1 MGQTDGGPPDQDR
14 VRIGVAVTT
23 VGRWGPLRELLGD
36 LAAQTLRPSAVA
48 IAHHDEADNP
58 ELDEL
63 VASFSGSLDIRTV
76 VSPRGISNGRNAA
89 AAALS
94 DDVDWLWFPNDT
106 TRIEPDTLA
115 RLSQHCVAPTTAV
128 AAQLVDTEGP
138 RNPLP
143 PPGSTLTRRNVWGA
157 MEPATL
163 FERTAFEA
171 AGGWNTTLG
180 SGADTP
186 WQSGEGPDLLL
197 RMAEHDGFAI
207 TWVPDI
213 AIRAQTEFAHLPPH
227 ERRRK
232 QRSYGRGHGYVLR
245 LWHYPLWYKAANLVA
260 AALMP
265 LRKPEKFGPGEA
277 FALLVGRTEGVLGRP
292 FTRATDHRAI
302 LR

>member
-1 MGQTDGGPPDQDR
+1 MGAGGSDHDHA
-14 VRIGVAVTT
+14 RIGVAVTT
-23 VGRWGPLRELLGD
+23 VGRWESLRELLGD
-36 LAAQTLRPSAVA
+36 LAAQTRPPTLVA
-48 IAHHDEADNP
+48 IAHHDHTADA
-58 ELDEL
+58 ELDA
-63 VASFSGSLDIRTV
+63 VVTDFAGSLEIRTT

-89 AAALS
+89 AAALG
-94 DDVDWLWFPNDT
+94 DLVDWLWFPNDT
-106 TRIEPDTLA
+106 TRVDSDTLERLA
-115 RLSQHCVAPTTAV
+115 RHCVAPTKAV
-128 AAQLVDTEGP
+128 AVQLVDREGP

-143 PPGSTLTRRNVWGA
+143 VPGSALTRRNVWGA

-163 FERTAFEA
+163 LERTAFEA
-171 AGGWNTTLG
+171 AGGWNPALG

-197 RMAEHDGFAI
+197 RMAERGDFVI
-207 TWVPDI
+207 DWVPDI
-213 AIRAQTEFAHLPPH
+213 AIRAQTEFAHLPVR

-245 LWHYPLWYKAANLVA
+245 TWRYPLWYKAANLLA

-277 FALLVGRTEGVLGRP
+277 FALLLGRTEGVLGRP
-292 FTRATDHRAI
+292 FSRSDDHRAI